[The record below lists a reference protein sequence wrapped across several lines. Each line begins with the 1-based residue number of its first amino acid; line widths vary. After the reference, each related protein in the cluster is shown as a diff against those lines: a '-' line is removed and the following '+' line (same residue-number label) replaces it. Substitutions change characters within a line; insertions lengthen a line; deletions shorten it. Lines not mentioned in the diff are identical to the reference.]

1 MSQHDARMAPAATVC
16 QPLIACSTG
25 AISRGPDATD
35 DQLID
40 RWCPEIAADAFE
52 IMYYDPWYGRSDA
65 IAARLRDL
73 GLRCVAVH
81 AEKSIGPSLLAEDAA
96 SRARV
101 FAHLRENCR
110 FTRDLGGSV
119 LVLHLWGLPDADAR
133 LDEQLAILPRLIDI
147 AEDEGVQLGIET
159 IPCTVSTPLENLGR
173 VIAADPRTRVVLD
186 TEFLSMQGQLDAALD
201 HEALWSDDRVVHIH
215 IKDFDGREVDADG
228 RRRYLHPGDG
238 DIPFGR
244 WLAGV
249 AAHGYTGP
257 LSLESSVVSRA
268 GEVDIAR
275 LNETL
280 ARLRHLAGVAWGQVP
295 GK

>member
-1 MSQHDARMAPAATVC
+1 MTEDHA
-16 QPLIACSTG
+16 QPLIVCSTG
-25 AISRGPDATD
+25 AISRGPDAMD
-35 DQLID
+35 DQLVD

-52 IMYYDPWYGRSDA
+52 IMYYDPWYGRSDE
-65 IAARLRDL
+65 IAARVRDL

-81 AEKSIGPSLLAEDAA
+81 AEKSIGPNIVAEDA
-96 SRARV
+96 SAREEV
-101 FAHLRENCR
+101 FIHLRENCR
-110 FTRDLGGSV
+110 FTRAIGGSI
-119 LVLHLWGLPDADAR
+119 LVLHLWGLPDADGR
-133 LDEQLAILPRLIDI
+133 LDEQLAVLPRLIDI

-159 IPCTVSTPLENLGR
+159 IPCTVSTPLENLER
-173 VIAADPRTRVVLD
+173 VIDADPRTRVVLD
-186 TEFLSMQGQLDAALD
+186 TEFLSMHGQLDEALD
-201 HEALWSDDRVVHIH
+201 HEAIWADDRVIHIH
-215 IKDFDGREVDADG
+215 IKDFDGREADPDG

-249 AAHGYTGP
+249 AARGYAGP

-268 GEVDIAR
+268 GEVDIDR

-280 ARLRHLAGVAWGQVP
+280 GRLRHLTEAAWARVP